1 MGKMCNT
8 WEETKELVSNLD
20 VIVDGKFEL
29 EKRNLSLKFR
39 GSENQRLIDVPKSI
53 QENKIVWTSVEDEI
67 VAQAN

>member
-67 VAQAN
+67 VAKAN